1 MNILITGGA
10 GFIGSTLV
18 KHLLST
24 TKHTI
29 INVDS
34 LTYASNL
41 DSLDE
46 AANHPNYNFAQA
58 DILDDKTLD
67 KIFEK
72 YRPDAV
78 MHLAAESHVDRSID
92 GPAKFMQ
99 TNIIGTYQLL
109 ETSLAYWQRMDASRR
124 NNFRFLHVSTD
135 EVFGDLVDKDDA
147 FSESTPYAPNS
158 PYSASKASADHLVR
172 AWHRTFELPVLVTNC
187 SNNYGPYHFPE
198 KLIPLT
204 IINALQGKSLPIYGN
219 GEQIRDWLYVEDH
232 VRALFCVLENG
243 RVGETYNIGGNNQK
257 RNIDVVHAICDVLEE
272 IRPLKP
278 SDISGYRELIRYVD
292 DRPGHDLHYAIDSS
306 KINAELEWYPQES
319 FDSGLK
325 KTVSWFLENEAWWMK
340 IQKSTYRGQRLGR
353 IQKS

>member
-1 MNILITGGA
+1 M
-10 GFIGSTLV
+10 
-18 KHLLST
+18 
-24 TKHTI
+24 
-29 INVDS
+29 
-34 LTYASNL
+34 
-41 DSLDE
+41 
-46 AANHPNYNFAQA
+46 
-58 DILDDKTLD
+58 
-67 KIFEK
+67 
-72 YRPDAV
+72 
-78 MHLAAESHVDRSID
+78 
-92 GPAKFMQ
+92 
-99 TNIIGTYQLL
+99 
-109 ETSLAYWQRMDASRR
+109 
-124 NNFRFLHVSTD
+124 
-135 EVFGDLVDKDDA
+135 
-147 FSESTPYAPNS
+147 
-158 PYSASKASADHLVR
+158 
-172 AWHRTFELPVLVTNC
+172 
-187 SNNYGPYHFPE
+187 
-198 KLIPLT
+198 T